1 MKHYILLPN
10 RMIAEVP
17 DLMEWATWFETADRD
32 VAKTETEL
40 HIISTIFMGLDHSF
54 SRKGP
59 PILFET
65 MVFARDSHPSTVFG
79 WTMEVHESFDCFRY
93 SSWDDAEAGH
103 RATVSRILKTEADAA
118 RTVKEGF
125 LT

>member
-1 MKHYILLPN
+1 MKHYILLPD
-10 RMIAEVP
+10 RTVAQVP

-40 HIISTIFMGLDHSF
+40 HIISTVFLGLDHSF

-65 MVFARDSHPSTVFG
+65 MVFSRDAHPCDLFGRTV
-79 WTMEVHESFDCFRY
+79 EVHESLDCFRY

-103 RATVSRILKTEADAA
+103 RATVSRVLKAEADAA
-118 RTVKEGF
+118 KTVKEGF
-125 LT
+125 LA